1 MPIRYSLHPVAAL
14 RAHIR
19 RHAGYVV
26 AVVVLA
32 ASLLLL
38 MTAVEEDRKEA
49 CRGALA
55 FGSTAADIDKEAC
68 RAVYGVF
75 GEGLY

>member
-1 MPIRYSLHPVAAL
+1 MPVRYSLRPVAAF

-19 RHAGYVV
+19 RHAGYVA
-26 AVVVLA
+26 AVIVLA

-38 MTAVEEDRKEA
+38 MAAVEQDRKEA

-55 FGSTAADIDKEAC
+55 FGSAAAEIDKEAC
-68 RAVYGVF
+68 RTLYGAN